1 MDASDEAAMFLCS
14 MLLILPTSP
23 TQIDKLLSLSS
34 VDYPRTRPYS
44 NILARLLSHQTSA
57 DSAVFASSVLPTLG
71 PVSPQQGPKS
81 LSPEVLPDLLVWVLH
96 PGTQALLPFLPGSM
110 PIITVWQ
117 FEHKWSR
124 RLAGKAASFTCAW
137 IEHQEDAN
145 QPVCGSQP

>member
-23 TQIDKLLSLSS
+23 TQIDKLPSLSS

-96 PGTQALLPFLPGSM
+96 PGTRAFSAWLYAY
-110 PIITVWQ
+110 
-117 FEHKWSR
+117 HHC
-124 RLAGKAASFTCAW
+124 LA
-137 IEHQEDAN
+137 I
-145 QPVCGSQP
+145 